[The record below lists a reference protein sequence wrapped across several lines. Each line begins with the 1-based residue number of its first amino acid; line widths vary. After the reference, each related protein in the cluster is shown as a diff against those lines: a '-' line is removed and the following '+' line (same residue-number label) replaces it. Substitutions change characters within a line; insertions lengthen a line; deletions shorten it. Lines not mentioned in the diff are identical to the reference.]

1 MAIKGVQ
8 KRRDFVAG
16 RRVVI
21 VCDHDIVRNYC
32 FHWLNV
38 GSGESRR
45 DKCAVVLMSGW
56 NIFFVIILLFS
67 LFISTTVQPPLTW
80 YNSHLSTTATIFG
93 RQSIHWLPGLYLG
106 FIVWRRS
113 PKWPKAMSFPGGSG
127 ACPPRN
133 FLKWIC
139 TEVQSGALWDSMLR
153 NVTVFALTSSCPD
166 DFSHIVSYL
175 YTVMRTIFS
184 WAF

>member
-1 MAIKGVQ
+1 MNSYGTPYTKYYVSLLKDSSFVAIKGVQ

-67 LFISTTVQPPLTW
+67 LFISTTVEPPLTW

-93 RQSIHWLPGLYLG
+93 RQSIHWLPGFYLG

-113 PKWPKAMSFPGGSG
+113 PEWPKAMSFPGGSG
-127 ACPPRN
+127 GACPPWN
-133 FLKWIC
+133 FFK
-139 TEVQSGALWDSMLR
+139 
-153 NVTVFALTSSCPD
+153 
-166 DFSHIVSYL
+166 
-175 YTVMRTIFS
+175 
-184 WAF
+184 